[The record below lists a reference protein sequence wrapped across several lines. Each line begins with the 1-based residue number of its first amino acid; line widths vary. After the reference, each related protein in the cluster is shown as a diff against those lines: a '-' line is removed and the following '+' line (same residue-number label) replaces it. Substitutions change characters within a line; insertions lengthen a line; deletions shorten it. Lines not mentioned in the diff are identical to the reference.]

1 MMNNRN
7 FWDLGY
13 ELWAM
18 SCEIRAIKFMPIVK
32 SLLFSKIL
40 CLHDSQSTLNSQ
52 FSILNCYFVLKS
64 LILIFLNFSG
74 FPCPR
79 KPI

>member
-13 ELWAM
+13 LWAM

-40 CLHDSQSTLNSQ
+40 CLHDSQ
-52 FSILNCYFVLKS
+52 FSILNSQLS
-64 LILIFLNFSG
+64 IAISHSN
-74 FPCPR
+74 P
-79 KPI
+79 

>member
-13 ELWAM
+13 LWAM

-40 CLHDSQSTLNSQ
+40 CLPDSQ
-52 FSILNCYFVLKS
+52 FSILNSQLLFRAQ
-64 LILIFLNFSG
+64 ILDPDISEFQRITMPKKANMAAVA
-74 FPCPR
+74 
-79 KPI
+79 